1 MGNQMPDSIAN
12 VKEFIAWTNELHGQ
26 MILYR
31 GLADAD
37 WEVESSAYRRMRI
50 SEEVESESLLAITFR
65 RYVDHL
71 LNEAGLQGFR
81 VRQGKILSDLEMLAE
96 LQHYGAATCL
106 IDFTTNSLIALYFAC
121 REDSDKP
128 GKVVA
133 MTTDDVDRFS
143 TIGYEDLNSPVKE
156 FLNQGK
162 LWKWVPSGLNNRIV
176 ARQSVFVF
184 GEGRI
189 AEDGF
194 EKIKIPAASKKK
206 IIETLETSFGI
217 NEQKLFND
225 LAGFADINSHD
236 KEYERFSAED
246 YYQLSLLF
254 LQRGQPQE
262 ALERINKAIE
272 IAPPNPVF
280 YNSRGMTKGTL
291 GDFQGAISDFSQMLE
306 LNPQDTAAL
315 NNRGNAKYWLG
326 CYPEA
331 IADYSR
337 TIQLDPLDSGPYIN
351 CGNAKKASGDVR
363 GSIADYNR
371 AIQLDPQSFLAY
383 NNLGIA
389 KASLGDA
396 QGAIDEYDRAIKL
409 NPQYPD
415 SFNNRGNAKQALG
428 DPLGAIADYNEA
440 IILSPEYATVFS
452 NRGKARQARNDFNGA
467 ITDFDEAIRLNPH
480 FGDAYYNRGTA
491 KGESND
497 FKGAIIDFDVAI
509 ELSPG
514 NSMAFNNRGAAR
526 HKSGDHLEA
535 IADYNRAIE
544 LDSNHA
550 KAYYGRGFA
559 RNALGDAEGA
569 KKDFSRASELDSS
582 LLPPEP

>member
-1 MGNQMPDSIAN
+1 MTAPIKT
-12 VKEFIAWTNELHGQ
+12 VEEFIAWTKELPGG

-37 WEVESSAYRRMRI
+37 WEVESSAYRRIRI
-50 SEEVESESLLAITFR
+50 TEEVESESLLAITFR

-81 VRQGKILSDLEMLAE
+81 VRQDKMLSDLEMLAE

-106 IDFTTNSLIALYFAC
+106 IDFTSNSLIALYFAC
-121 REDSDKP
+121 REGSDRR

-133 MTTDDVDRFS
+133 MTTDDVNRFS
-143 TIGYEDLNSPVKE
+143 TIGYEDLNSPIKE

-162 LWKWVPSGLNNRIV
+162 LWKWEPSGLNNRIV

-189 AEDGF
+189 AEDCF
-194 EKIKIPAASKKK
+194 EEVKIPAASKKE

-217 NEQKLFND
+217 NDQKLFND

-236 KEYERFSAED
+236 KEYERFTAED
-246 YYQLSLLF
+246 YHQLSLSF
-254 LQRGQPQE
+254 LQRGQPRV
-262 ALERINKAIE
+262 ALERINRAIE
-272 IAPPNPVF
+272 IGPTNPVF
-280 YNSRGMTKGTL
+280 YNSRGMTKGAL
-291 GDFQGAISDFSQMLE
+291 GDFQGAISDFGQAIE

-315 NNRGNAKYWLG
+315 SNRGSAKYWLG

-331 IADYSR
+331 IADYNR
-337 TIQLDPLDSGPYIN
+337 AIQLDPLDSGPYIN
-351 CGNAKKASGDVR
+351 CGNAKKASGDVK
-363 GSIADYNR
+363 GAIADYNK
-371 AIQLDPQSFLAY
+371 AIKLDPRSFLAY

-389 KASLGDA
+389 KESLGDA
-396 QGAIDEYDRAIKL
+396 QGAVDEYDRAIRL

-415 SFNNRGNAKQALG
+415 AYNNRGNAKKALG

-440 IILSPEYATVFS
+440 LILSPEYASAFN
-452 NRGKARQARNDFNGA
+452 NRGTAKQALDDFNGA
-467 ITDFDEAIRLNPH
+467 IADFDEAIRLNPNYS
-480 FGDAYYNRGTA
+480 DAYYNRGTA
-491 KGESND
+491 KYESDD
-497 FKGAIIDFDVAI
+497 FQGAIYDFDVAI
-509 ELSPG
+509 ERSP
-514 NSMAFNNRGAAR
+514 NNAMAFNNRGAAR
-526 HKSGDHLEA
+526 HRSGDHRKA

-559 RNALGDAEGA
+559 RSALGDVEGA
-569 KKDFSRASELDSS
+569 EKDFSRACELDPS
-582 LLPPEP
+582 LLPSEP